1 MRTIKNNLASERER
15 GRGRERA
22 VPREAQCLRE
32 GAGAE
37 GRKSEEGD
45 LLSQTQVIK
54 RRTYL
59 GEKESQKKGDR
70 N

>member
-1 MRTIKNNLASERER
+1 MKTIKNNLASERER
-15 GRGRERA
+15 QGGREGCAERST
-22 VPREAQCLRE
+22 VLRE
-32 GAGAE
+32 GEVAE